1 MGAGKAAD
9 RAAVLERTVRIGV
22 MIAFHNVIDPNQVI
36 LIACDQEADRVATI
50 RSRTSRASSLSVPH
64 IAKFTDCGIV
74 GSIRCGPRFA
84 HAAPQIT

>member
-1 MGAGKAAD
+1 
-9 RAAVLERTVRIGV
+9 
-22 MIAFHNVIDPNQVI
+22 
-36 LIACDQEADRVATI
+36 
-50 RSRTSRASSLSVPH
+50 LSVPH